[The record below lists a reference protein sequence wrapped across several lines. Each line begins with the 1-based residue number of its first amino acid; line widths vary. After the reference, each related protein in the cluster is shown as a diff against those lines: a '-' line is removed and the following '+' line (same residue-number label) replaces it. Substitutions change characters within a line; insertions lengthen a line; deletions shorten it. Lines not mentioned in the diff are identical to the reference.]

1 MRIKWLLDQLERTQ
15 GRDHEI
21 NKQIRRLFSKGNLT
35 RKKDFKSSM
44 LVDIESEI
52 ENAKQKQSNRN
63 IATKRRQE
71 MEGENMD
78 SFKDTTSEGASG
90 EEESEQGIFNDDIK
104 AEEVHS
110 QIDRTQKGQNCNNT
124 ARDTGHKKRQ
134 RNGIYYNERKKQ
146 KQDLRKEKE
155 RLIESLSL

>member
-1 MRIKWLLDQLERTQ
+1 LRIKWLLDQLERTQ

-63 IATKRRQE
+63 IATKEDKRWKEKTWTALKIQLVRVLLERRSPSKEYSTMTSRLKKFTAKLTGLRRVKTATILQE
-71 MEGENMD
+71 ILDTRRGRGMESIITRGR
-78 SFKDTTSEGASG
+78 SRSK
-90 EEESEQGIFNDDIK
+90 IFVK
-104 AEEVHS
+104 
-110 QIDRTQKGQNCNNT
+110 
-124 ARDTGHKKRQ
+124 KKR
-134 RNGIYYNERKKQ
+134 G
-146 KQDLRKEKE
+146 
-155 RLIESLSL
+155 